1 MCKLYKLWLECLLIE
16 KKTRTSYVKLKEILP
31 KEMLYTL
38 FWEENLTYKK
48 ISKIYKVGEHQ
59 ISKLAKGY
67 NIKINNL
74 NIRQIRNK
82 DNIKIFNEKELIDLY
97 CNQKLSLRQI
107 AKIKNTTHGILSKKL
122 KQIGIEIRSAN
133 DKLYYTRKNTY
144 IDGDYYIS
152 DNGYLKLGDEY
163 VHRIIMSKHLN
174 RELDSEEYVHHIDFD
189 KLNNDINNLFL
200 FPSDNLHIFYHG
212 YIKDSD
218 YILPEDYLI
227 YYEQNLKNTYDNYN
241 WLYNEYINKKL
252 SCNGISKKLKISRLA
267 VTNRLKMLKI
277 YNLRNPTINQYI

>member
-1 MCKLYKLWLECLLIE
+1 ME

-38 FWEENLTYKK
+38 LWEENLTYKK

-174 RELDSEEYVHHIDFD
+174 RELDSDEYVHHIDFN

-200 FPSDNLHIFYHG
+200 FTSNNIHLLYHG
-212 YIKDSD
+212 YIENND
-218 YILPEDYLI
+218 YISPEEYLI
-227 YYEQNLKNTYDNYN
+227 YYEQNLKNTFENYN
-241 WLYNEYINKKL
+241 WLYNEYIKNRL
-252 SCNGISKKLKISRLA
+252 SCNEISKELKISRLA
-267 VTNRLKMLKI
+267 VTNKLKNLGI
-277 YNLRNPTINQYI
+277 YELRIPTINQYI